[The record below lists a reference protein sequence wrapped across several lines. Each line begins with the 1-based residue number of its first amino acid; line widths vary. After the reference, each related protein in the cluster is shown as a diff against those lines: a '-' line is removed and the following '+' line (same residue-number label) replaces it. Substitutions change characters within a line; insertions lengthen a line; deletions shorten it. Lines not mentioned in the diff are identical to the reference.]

1 MYRGTTPTI
10 VLELDTEV
18 SLANLEE
25 MWVTFKTSTV
35 EVTKLLH
42 DVVIDDTLKTV
53 TVMLSQEETL
63 KLYNGR
69 GSVQIRFR
77 DENDLAYVTE
87 IADLNIGKIL
97 KEGVI

>member
-10 VLELDTEV
+10 VLELDTDL
-18 SLANLEE
+18 SLTNLAE
-25 MWVTFKTSTV
+25 MWVTFRTSTV
-35 EVTKLLH
+35 EVTKLLK
-42 DVVIDDTLKTV
+42 DVIIDDTLKTV

>member
-10 VLELDTEV
+10 VLELDTDL
-18 SLANLEE
+18 SLANLAE

-35 EVTKLLH
+35 EVTKHLQ
-42 DVVIDDTLKTV
+42 DVIIDNALKTV

-77 DENDLAYVTE
+77 DENELAYVTE

>member
-18 SLANLEE
+18 SLANLAE

-35 EVTKLLH
+35 EVTKLLE
-42 DVVIDDTLKTV
+42 DVIIDDALKTV